1 VINAELTNYDKLER
15 DQLANNQ
22 IKPN

>member
-15 DQLANNQ
+15 S
-22 IKPN
+22 ISK